1 MENQTPGPTPDDYI
15 GNFENYYFMDQSS
28 VASGARV
35 WTSMIFFEGGRVAR
49 VTIRSLLDTLH
60 AIKKK

>member
-15 GNFENYYFMDQSS
+15 GNFENCYFVDQSS

-35 WTSMIFFEGGRVAR
+35 
-49 VTIRSLLDTLH
+49 
-60 AIKKK
+60 